1 MDKAIKKRSKNK
13 AKKIKSDIEEKIN
26 IVIQKLKKKNNLI
39 LLRDK
44 DWKGLLSESWNC
56 LKDC

>member
-39 LLRDK
+39 LP
-44 DWKGLLSESWNC
+44 
-56 LKDC
+56 